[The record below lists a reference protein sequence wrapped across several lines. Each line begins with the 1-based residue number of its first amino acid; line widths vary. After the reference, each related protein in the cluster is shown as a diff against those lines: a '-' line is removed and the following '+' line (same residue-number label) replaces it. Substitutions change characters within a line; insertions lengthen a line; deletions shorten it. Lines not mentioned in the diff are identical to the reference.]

1 MIGERRFFQI
11 VTAMLYHFHS
21 YSGEIWLKPSLSNGS
36 MDEDDHILLM
46 VT

>member
-11 VTAMLYHFHS
+11 VLYHFHS

-36 MDEDDHILLM
+36 MDEDDHILVM